1 MNVEINGEQLTIA
14 ENTPLSEALEKA
26 GIDTKGIAIA
36 VNQKVIKKESYPTH
50 ILNEGDKVLIIKVFY
65 GG

>member
-1 MNVEINGEQLTIA
+1 MNVEINGEALTIA
-14 ENTPLSEALEKA
+14 ENAPLSEALEKA

-36 VNQKVIKKESYPTH
+36 VNQKVVRKESYPTH
-50 ILNEGDKVLIIKVFY
+50 ILNEGDKVLVIKVFY